1 MRALAAVGPNV
12 HCKLSGLAM
21 AVGSMSAAGFAPW
34 LEPAIEWF
42 GVDRCFFASNFPVDG
57 LHGTLD
63 DLWRAYAEVTAGLDD
78 VARDQ
83 LFATNA
89 ERVYRI

>member
-1 MRALAAVGPNV
+1 MEPGALA
-12 HCKLSGLAM
+12 S
-21 AVGSMSAAGFAPW
+21 W
-34 LEPAIEWF
+34 LEPAIERF

-63 DLWRAYAEVTAGLDD
+63 DLWSAYSTVTAGLGADE
-78 VARDQ
+78 RDA

-89 ERVYRI
+89 ERLYRCSSE